1 MSTTKSNVQ
10 INPDLSA
17 ACARNEK
24 MNYAYAWHSPDYDI
38 ATANGLTSAP
48 ASPVAD
54 DSAVTRGIIYIN
66 PEGERKELSPDD
78 IIELWPPTVMGAIER
93 DRLAYERRIKYLR
106 RRLQALPAFIRY
118 RFSRQLEELTDQDP
132 SRAVKW
138 LFGTFE
144 RHILRRIEAVNAQ
157 YLPQDSTPAIL
168 LPLRE
173 DFHLLPWANKKRL
186 KRLAYKLANLMKSE
200 FMREFDFRYEKTAD
214 VEFSTIY
221 AYGAIASKAT
231 SLNIAIPGWKQYCDE
246 VLTAE
251 DALRVIARLQ
261 KEKWWLVKLRKIH
274 DCWREHLMI
283 ATSYVSKVASPYC
296 SEPCLREWVAQKKA
310 NFEYLQAM
318 ELEDQDTGE
327 RTSLLDKVMGSVSNP
342 KIARHELMVR
352 MRGFEDMAN
361 EMGLVG
367 MFYTLTAPS
376 RYHATHVH
384 SGKRNDKYCNASP
397 RKTQKYL
404 CNVWSRVRA
413 KWGREGIRT
422 FGFRVAEPHHD
433 GTPHWHLLLFLRPEE
448 VELATKIFHEYA
460 LQVDGSEPGAAQ
472 YRFTAKPIDEEFG
485 SATGYIAKYIS
496 KNIDGYGMDGEFDHE
511 SGRPVKEMAK
521 RVRAWAS
528 RWSIRQFQ
536 QIGGAPVS
544 TWRELRRLGSR
555 ELVLHPELEAAR
567 AAADAPDWPG
577 YINAQ
582 GGPFVTRD
590 CLRVRLNYEYT
601 ENGNDYGDTVAKI
614 TGVYCPFTISESVI
628 YTRTNDYK
636 IVPKHKPSQVENL
649 TLEGRDA
656 APWSSVNNCT
666 GRSDW
671 NEKPQ
676 SETAV
681 LANKTSPDDSS
692 MTELP
697 LNIEDLR
704 RYSRQQRLEITSRL
718 RKSARENSDQAF
730 TRTARGLRSSIDDE
744 TALAWGP
751 KVTAAKD
758 MNLTQE
764 EAEQRW
770 REQLRIEALRRADS
784 YAAAASE
791 FKKKNSEAA
800 LLQQNGTAATGQGR
814 NSPQQGISGI
824 SQEVPDH
831 AIAELNRRN
840 IILSDGEVRLL
851 VGGCIL
857 SRGEMEFAIRE
868 GELIVERRLFK
879 HANHAPVSLI
889 KQSEL
894 LDRCQR
900 AIRKKL

>member
-1 MSTTKSNVQ
+1 MTVLAWSWSAPRQ
-10 INPDLSA
+10 AINPNDS
-17 ACARNEK
+17 EESSIE
-24 MNYAYAWHSPDYDI
+24 Y
-38 ATANGLTSAP
+38 LTP
-48 ASPVAD
+48 K
-54 DSAVTRGIIYIN
+54 
-66 PEGERKELSPDD
+66 GERKALAYSDLVDVVYRVPLRPRDGE
-78 IIELWPPTVMGAIER
+78 ARRAFER
-93 DRLAYERRIKYLR
+93 ARLARHLR
-106 RRLQALPAFIRY
+106 RRVQALPAFIRK
-118 RFSRQLEELTDQDP
+118 RFSTHLETLERRDP
-132 SRAVKW
+132 KEAVRW
-138 LFGTFE
+138 LFNTFE
-144 RHILRRIEAVNAQ
+144 RHVLRRVDAVNAQ
-157 YLPQDSTPAIL
+157 YLPQSNLPAIL
-168 LPLRE
+168 FPLRD
-173 DFHLLPWANKKRL
+173 DFHLLPWADKKRL
-186 KRLAYKLANLMKSE
+186 KRLAYRLANLMKSE

-221 AYGAIASKAT
+221 AYGAIASKAI

-261 KEKWWLVKLRKIH
+261 KEKWWLGKLRKIH
-274 DCWREHLMI
+274 DRWREHLMI

-448 VELATKIFHEYA
+448 VELVTEIFHEYA

-511 SGRPVKEMAK
+511 SGKPVKEMAK

-567 AAADAPDWPG
+567 AAADASDWSG
-577 YINAQ
+577 YVNAQ

-614 TGVYCPFTISESVI
+614 SGVYCPFTISESVI

-636 IVPKHKPSQVENL
+636 IVPKRKPSLVENL

-666 GRSDW
+666 GRAEPD
-671 NEKPQ
+671 ETPP

-681 LANKTSPDDSS
+681 PADKTAPDNSPV
-692 MTELP
+692 TELP

-718 RKSARENSDQAF
+718 RKSARESSEQAF
-730 TRTARGLRSSIDDE
+730 MRTARGLRTSIDDE

-758 MNLTQE
+758 MSLTQE

-770 REQLRIEALRRADS
+770 REQLRIEAERRADS

-791 FKKKNSEAA
+791 FQKKKSEAA
-800 LLQQNGTAATGQGR
+800 LLQQKGTAANGQGR
-814 NSPQQGISGI
+814 NSLLQGNSVI
-824 SQEVPDH
+824 SQEVLDY

-840 IILSDGEVRLL
+840 IVLSDGEVRLL

-879 HANHAPVSLI
+879 HGNHAPASLT

-894 LDRCQR
+894 LDRSQR

>member
-1 MSTTKSNVQ
+1 
-10 INPDLSA
+10 
-17 ACARNEK
+17 
-24 MNYAYAWHSPDYDI
+24 
-38 ATANGLTSAP
+38 
-48 ASPVAD
+48 
-54 DSAVTRGIIYIN
+54 
-66 PEGERKELSPDD
+66 
-78 IIELWPPTVMGAIER
+78 
-93 DRLAYERRIKYLR
+93 
-106 RRLQALPAFIRY
+106 
-118 RFSRQLEELTDQDP
+118 
-132 SRAVKW
+132 
-138 LFGTFE
+138 
-144 RHILRRIEAVNAQ
+144 
-157 YLPQDSTPAIL
+157 
-168 LPLRE
+168 
-173 DFHLLPWANKKRL
+173 
-186 KRLAYKLANLMKSE
+186 MKSE

-221 AYGAIASKAT
+221 AYGAIASKAS

-246 VLTAE
+246 ALTAE

-261 KEKWWLVKLRKIH
+261 TEKWWLGKLRKIH
-274 DCWREHLMI
+274 DRWREHLLI

-296 SEPCLREWVAQKKA
+296 SEPCLREWIAQKKA

-448 VELATKIFHEYA
+448 VELATDIFHEYA

-511 SGRPVKEMAK
+511 SGKPVKEMAK

-577 YINAQ
+577 YVNAQ

-614 TGVYCPFTISESVI
+614 SGVYCPFTVSESVI

-636 IVPKHKPSQVENL
+636 IVPKHKPSSVENL

-656 APWSSVNNCT
+656 APWSTVNNCT
-666 GRSDW
+666 QNISIAEKTLEGMTSITKDIRRLSDFYI
-671 NEKPQ
+671 NNGK
-676 SETAV
+676 
-681 LANKTSPDDSS
+681 
-692 MTELP
+692 
-697 LNIEDLR
+697 
-704 RYSRQQRLEITSRL
+704 
-718 RKSARENSDQAF
+718 
-730 TRTARGLRSSIDDE
+730 
-744 TALAWGP
+744 
-751 KVTAAKD
+751 
-758 MNLTQE
+758 NLF
-764 EAEQRW
+764 
-770 REQLRIEALRRADS
+770 IGK
-784 YAAAASE
+784 Y
-791 FKKKNSEAA
+791 
-800 LLQQNGTAATGQGR
+800 R
-814 NSPQQGISGI
+814 NSQ
-824 SQEVPDH
+824 
-831 AIAELNRRN
+831 
-840 IILSDGEVRLL
+840 
-851 VGGCIL
+851 
-857 SRGEMEFAIRE
+857 
-868 GELIVERRLFK
+868 
-879 HANHAPVSLI
+879 
-889 KQSEL
+889 
-894 LDRCQR
+894 
-900 AIRKKL
+900 

>member
-1 MSTTKSNVQ
+1 
-10 INPDLSA
+10 
-17 ACARNEK
+17 
-24 MNYAYAWHSPDYDI
+24 
-38 ATANGLTSAP
+38 
-48 ASPVAD
+48 
-54 DSAVTRGIIYIN
+54 
-66 PEGERKELSPDD
+66 
-78 IIELWPPTVMGAIER
+78 
-93 DRLAYERRIKYLR
+93 
-106 RRLQALPAFIRY
+106 
-118 RFSRQLEELTDQDP
+118 
-132 SRAVKW
+132 
-138 LFGTFE
+138 
-144 RHILRRIEAVNAQ
+144 
-157 YLPQDSTPAIL
+157 
-168 LPLRE
+168 
-173 DFHLLPWANKKRL
+173 
-186 KRLAYKLANLMKSE
+186 
-200 FMREFDFRYEKTAD
+200 
-214 VEFSTIY
+214 
-221 AYGAIASKAT
+221 
-231 SLNIAIPGWKQYCDE
+231 
-246 VLTAE
+246 
-251 DALRVIARLQ
+251 
-261 KEKWWLVKLRKIH
+261 
-274 DCWREHLMI
+274 
-283 ATSYVSKVASPYC
+283 
-296 SEPCLREWVAQKKA
+296 
-310 NFEYLQAM
+310 
-318 ELEDQDTGE
+318 
-327 RTSLLDKVMGSVSNP
+327 
-342 KIARHELMVR
+342 MVR

-384 SGKRNDKYCNASP
+384 SGKRNDRYCNASP

-448 VELATKIFHEYA
+448 VELATEIFHEYA
-460 LQVDGSEPGAAQ
+460 LQMDGSEPGAAQ

-511 SGRPVKEMAK
+511 SGKPVKEMAK

-577 YINAQ
+577 YVNAQ

-614 TGVYCPFTISESVI
+614 SGVYCPFTISESVI

-636 IVPKHKPSQVENL
+636 IVPKRKPSSVESL

-666 GRSDW
+666 GRADSD
-671 NEKPQ
+671 EKPP

-681 LANKTSPDDSS
+681 SVDKTAPDDSS
-692 MTELP
+692 VTELP
-697 LNIEDLR
+697 LNIDALR
-704 RYSRQQRLEITSRL
+704 RYSRQQRQEITSRL
-718 RKSARENSDQAF
+718 RKSPRESSDQAF
-730 TRTARGLRSSIDDE
+730 MRTARGLRTSINDE

-751 KVTAAKD
+751 KVTAAKN
-758 MNLTQE
+758 MSLTPE

-770 REQLRIEALRRADS
+770 REQLRVEAERRADS
-784 YAAAASE
+784 YAAVASE
-791 FKKKNSEAA
+791 FQKKKSESA
-800 LLQQNGTAATGQGR
+800 LFQQNGTAANGQGR

-824 SQEVPDH
+824 SQELPDH
-831 AIAELNRRN
+831 AIVELNRRN
-840 IILSDGEVRLL
+840 IVISDREVKLL

-879 HANHAPVSLI
+879 HANNARASLTR
-889 KQSEL
+889 QSEL

>member
-1 MSTTKSNVQ
+1 MSDSTALAWSWNAERQAV
-10 INPDLSA
+10 NPNDA
-17 ACARNEK
+17 EDPVIE
-24 MNYAYAWHSPDYDI
+24 Y
-38 ATANGLTSAP
+38 LTP
-48 ASPVAD
+48 K
-54 DSAVTRGIIYIN
+54 
-66 PEGERKELSPDD
+66 GERK
-78 IIELWPPTVMGAIER
+78 A
-93 DRLAYERRIKYLR
+93 LAYSDLVDVVYRAPMRPREGEARKSFDRARQARYLR
-106 RRLQALPAFIRY
+106 RRVQALPAFIRK
-118 RFSRQLEELTDQDP
+118 RFSLRLESLERQDP
-132 SRAVKW
+132 KQAVRW
-138 LFGTFE
+138 LFSTFE
-144 RHILRRIEAVNAQ
+144 RHVLRRVDAVNAQ
-157 YLPQDSTPAIL
+157 YLPQSNLPAIL
-168 LPLRE
+168 FPLRD
-173 DFHLLPWANKKRL
+173 DFHLLPWADKKRL

-200 FMREFDFRYEKTAD
+200 FMREFDFQHEKTSD

-231 SLNIAIPGWKQYCDE
+231 ALNIAIPGWGKYCDE
-246 VLTAE
+246 TLSAD
-251 DALRVIARLQ
+251 DALRFFARLQ
-261 KEKWWLVKLRKIH
+261 KDKWWLGKLRKIH
-274 DCWREHLMI
+274 DRWREHLMI
-283 ATSYVSKVASPYC
+283 ATTYVSKVSSPYC
-296 SEPCLREWVAQKKA
+296 SEPCLREWTAQKKA

-327 RTSLLDKVMGSVSNP
+327 RSSLLDKVMGSVSNP

-361 EMGLVG
+361 EMGLAGV
-367 MFYTLTAPS
+367 FYTLTAPS

-413 KWGREGIRT
+413 KWRRKGIRT

-448 VELATKIFHEYA
+448 VELATDIFHEYA
-460 LQVDGSEPGAAQ
+460 LQEDGSEPGAAE

-511 SGRPVKEMAK
+511 SGKPVKEMAM

-544 TWRELRRLGSR
+544 TWRELRRLGCR

-577 YINAQ
+577 YVNAQ

-636 IVPKHKPSQVENL
+636 IVPKRKPSPVENL

-656 APWSSVNNCT
+656 APRSSVNNCT
-666 GRSDW
+666 GRSASD
-671 NEKPQ
+671 EKPP

-681 LANKTSPDDSS
+681 PADKTAPDNSS
-692 MTELP
+692 VTELP

-704 RYSRQQRLEITSRL
+704 RYSRQQRQEITSRL
-718 RKSARENSDQAF
+718 RKSARESSDQAF
-730 TRTARGLRSSIDDE
+730 TRTARGLRTSIADE
-744 TALAWGP
+744 SALTWGP

-758 MNLTQE
+758 MSLTPE
-764 EAEQRW
+764 EADQRW
-770 REQLRIEALRRADS
+770 REQLRIEAERRANN
-784 YAAAASE
+784 YAAAAAE
-791 FKKKNSEAA
+791 YQKKKAEAA
-800 LLQQNGTAATGQGR
+800 LRQAQQKEATQKHGSSEEMIASIGAQLRDCRIFVSDEVVRSIADGARVRHGSRMLAAENGRLREVKVWHAGEKDKPTSEYMAVRDLVTRLKKAA
-814 NSPQQGISGI
+814 
-824 SQEVPDH
+824 
-831 AIAELNRRN
+831 
-840 IILSDGEVRLL
+840 
-851 VGGCIL
+851 
-857 SRGEMEFAIRE
+857 
-868 GELIVERRLFK
+868 K
-879 HANHAPVSLI
+879 
-889 KQSEL
+889 
-894 LDRCQR
+894 
-900 AIRKKL
+900 RKNKR

>member
-1 MSTTKSNVQ
+1 
-10 INPDLSA
+10 
-17 ACARNEK
+17 
-24 MNYAYAWHSPDYDI
+24 
-38 ATANGLTSAP
+38 
-48 ASPVAD
+48 
-54 DSAVTRGIIYIN
+54 
-66 PEGERKELSPDD
+66 
-78 IIELWPPTVMGAIER
+78 
-93 DRLAYERRIKYLR
+93 
-106 RRLQALPAFIRY
+106 
-118 RFSRQLEELTDQDP
+118 
-132 SRAVKW
+132 
-138 LFGTFE
+138 
-144 RHILRRIEAVNAQ
+144 
-157 YLPQDSTPAIL
+157 
-168 LPLRE
+168 
-173 DFHLLPWANKKRL
+173 
-186 KRLAYKLANLMKSE
+186 MKSE

-221 AYGAIASKAT
+221 AYGAIASKAS

-246 VLTAE
+246 ALTAE

-261 KEKWWLVKLRKIH
+261 TEKWWLGKLRKIH
-274 DCWREHLMI
+274 DRWREHLLI

-296 SEPCLREWVAQKKA
+296 SEPCLREWIAQKKA

-448 VELATKIFHEYA
+448 VELATEIFHEYA

-511 SGRPVKEMAK
+511 SGKPVKEMAK

-577 YINAQ
+577 YVNAQ

-590 CLRVRLNYEYT
+590 CLLVRLNYEYT

-614 TGVYCPFTISESVI
+614 SGVYCPFTVSESVI

-636 IVPKHKPSQVENL
+636 IVPKHKPSSVENL

-666 GRSDW
+666 G
-671 NEKPQ
+671 N
-676 SETAV
+676 TG
-681 LANKTSPDDSS
+681 ANKKTAAERTDV
-692 MTELP
+692 P
-697 LNIEDLR
+697 LNIENLR
-704 RYSRQQRLEITSRL
+704 RYSRQQRQEITCRL
-718 RKSARENSDQAF
+718 RNTLRESSDQAF
-730 TRTARGLRSSIDDE
+730 AHTARSLRRTINDE
-744 TALAWGP
+744 SAQLWGP
-751 KVTAAKD
+751 KIAAAKHI
-758 MNLTQE
+758 NLTKYE
-764 EAEQRW
+764 SELRW
-770 REQLRIEALRRADS
+770 REQLRIEAEKRAES
-784 YAAAASE
+784 YIAASAE
-791 FKKKNSEAA
+791 YKKKKGEAV
-800 LLQQNGTAATGQGR
+800 LILKNNGTAFHQVQKSAQSEIR
-814 NSPQQGISGI
+814 ISEQKVHDNINS
-824 SQEVPDH
+824 
-831 AIAELNRRN
+831 ELN
-840 IILSDGEVRLL
+840 
-851 VGGCIL
+851 
-857 SRGEMEFAIRE
+857 
-868 GELIVERRLFK
+868 
-879 HANHAPVSLI
+879 
-889 KQSEL
+889 
-894 LDRCQR
+894 
-900 AIRKKL
+900 

>member
-1 MSTTKSNVQ
+1 MTEIAYSWNAERQ
-10 INPDLSA
+10 AINPNDA
-17 ACARNEK
+17 EDPVIE
-24 MNYAYAWHSPDYDI
+24 Y
-38 ATANGLTSAP
+38 LTP
-48 ASPVAD
+48 K
-54 DSAVTRGIIYIN
+54 
-66 PEGERKELSPDD
+66 GERK
-78 IIELWPPTVMGAIER
+78 A
-93 DRLAYERRIKYLR
+93 LAYSDLVDVVYRAPMRPREGEARKSFDRARQARYLR
-106 RRLQALPAFIRY
+106 RRVQALPAFIRK
-118 RFSRQLEELTDQDP
+118 RFSLRLESLERQDP
-132 SRAVKW
+132 KQAVRW
-138 LFGTFE
+138 LFSTFE
-144 RHILRRIEAVNAQ
+144 RHVLRRVDAVNAQ
-157 YLPQDSTPAIL
+157 YLPQSNLPAIL
-168 LPLRE
+168 FPLRD
-173 DFHLLPWANKKRL
+173 DFHLLPWADKKRL

-200 FMREFDFRYEKTAD
+200 FMREFDFQHEKTSD

-231 SLNIAIPGWKQYCDE
+231 ALNIAIPGWGKYCDE
-246 VLTAE
+246 TLSAD
-251 DALRVIARLQ
+251 DALRFFARLQ
-261 KEKWWLVKLRKIH
+261 KDKWWLGKLRKIH
-274 DCWREHLMI
+274 DRWREHLMI
-283 ATSYVSKVASPYC
+283 ATTYVSKVSSPYC
-296 SEPCLREWVAQKKA
+296 SEPCLREWTAQKKA

-327 RTSLLDKVMGSVSNP
+327 RSSLLDKVMGSVSNP

-361 EMGLVG
+361 EMGLAG

-413 KWGREGIRT
+413 KWRRKGIRT

-448 VELATKIFHEYA
+448 VELATDIFHEYA
-460 LQVDGSEPGAAQ
+460 LQEDGSEPGAAE

-511 SGRPVKEMAK
+511 SGKPVKEMAM

-577 YINAQ
+577 YVNAQ

-628 YTRTNDYK
+628 YTRTSDYK
-636 IVPKHKPSQVENL
+636 IVPKRKPSPVENL

-656 APWSSVNNCT
+656 APRSSVNNCT
-666 GRSDW
+666 GRPESD
-671 NEKPQ
+671 EKPP

-681 LANKTSPDDSS
+681 PADKTTPDNSS
-692 MTELP
+692 VTELP

-704 RYSRQQRLEITSRL
+704 RYSRQQRQEITSRL
-718 RKSARENSDQAF
+718 RKSARESLDHAF
-730 TRTARGLRSSIDDE
+730 TRTARGLRTSIDDE
-744 TALAWGP
+744 TALTWGP

-758 MNLTQE
+758 ISLTPE
-764 EAEQRW
+764 EADQRW
-770 REQLRIEALRRADS
+770 REQLRIEAERRANN
-784 YAAAASE
+784 YAAAAAE
-791 FKKKNSEAA
+791 YQKKKAEAA
-800 LLQQNGTAATGQGR
+800 LRQAQQKEAMQKHGTSEEMIASIGAQLRDCRIFVSDEVVRSIADGARVRHGGGMLAAENGRLRDVKVWHAGEKDKPTSEYMAVRDLVTRWKKAA
-814 NSPQQGISGI
+814 
-824 SQEVPDH
+824 
-831 AIAELNRRN
+831 
-840 IILSDGEVRLL
+840 
-851 VGGCIL
+851 
-857 SRGEMEFAIRE
+857 
-868 GELIVERRLFK
+868 K
-879 HANHAPVSLI
+879 
-889 KQSEL
+889 
-894 LDRCQR
+894 
-900 AIRKKL
+900 RKNKR

>member
-1 MSTTKSNVQ
+1 MPDSTVLAWSWNAPRRA
-10 INPDLSA
+10 INPSDA
-17 ACARNEK
+17 EEPAIE
-24 MNYAYAWHSPDYDI
+24 Y
-38 ATANGLTSAP
+38 LTP
-48 ASPVAD
+48 K
-54 DSAVTRGIIYIN
+54 
-66 PEGERKELSPDD
+66 GERKALAYSDLVDVVYRVP
-78 IIELWPPTVMGAIER
+78 LRPR
-93 DRLAYERRIKYLR
+93 DGEARRAFDRARLARHLR
-106 RRLQALPAFIRY
+106 RRVQALPAFIRK
-118 RFSRQLEELTDQDP
+118 RFSMHLETLDRRDRKE
-132 SRAVKW
+132 AVRW
-138 LFGTFE
+138 LFNTFE
-144 RHILRRIEAVNAQ
+144 RHVLRRVDAVNAQ
-157 YLPQDSTPAIL
+157 YLPQSNLPAIL
-168 LPLRE
+168 FPLRD
-173 DFHLLPWANKKRL
+173 DFHLLPWADKKRL
-186 KRLAYKLANLMKSE
+186 KRLAYRLANLMKSE

-221 AYGAIASKAT
+221 AYGAIASKAS

-246 VLTAE
+246 ALTAE

-261 KEKWWLVKLRKIH
+261 TEKWWLGKLRKIH
-274 DCWREHLMI
+274 DRWREHLLI

-296 SEPCLREWVAQKKA
+296 SEPCLREWIAQKKA

-433 GTPHWHLLLFLRPEE
+433 GTPHWHLLLFLRPED

-511 SGRPVKEMAK
+511 SGKPVKEMAK

-577 YINAQ
+577 YVNAQ

-614 TGVYCPFTISESVI
+614 SGVYCPFTVSESVI

-636 IVPKHKPSQVENL
+636 IVPKHKPSSVENL

-666 GRSDW
+666 GRSASD
-671 NEKPQ
+671 EKPP
-676 SETAV
+676 SEMAVSADKTA
-681 LANKTSPDDSS
+681 PDDSS
-692 MTELP
+692 VTELP
-697 LNIEDLR
+697 MNIEDLR
-704 RYSRQQRLEITSRL
+704 RYSRQQRQEITSRL
-718 RKSARENSDQAF
+718 RKSARESSDQAF
-730 TRTARGLRSSIDDE
+730 TRTASGLRTSIDDK
-744 TALAWGP
+744 TALTWGP
-751 KVTAAKD
+751 KVTTAKG
-758 MNLTQE
+758 MSLTPE

-770 REQLRIEALRRADS
+770 REQLRIEAERRADN
-784 YAAAASE
+784 YAAAVAE
-791 FKKKNSEAA
+791 YQKKKAEAA
-800 LLQQNGTAATGQGR
+800 LLRQNGAASINQ
-814 NSPQQGISGI
+814 NQNLPQPEIRAGAQ
-824 SQEVPDH
+824 VMPDKV
-831 AIAELNRRN
+831 IAGLDRRN
-840 IILSDGEVRLL
+840 IILTNGEVRALL
-851 VGGCIL
+851 SGCIL
-857 SRGEMEFAIRE
+857 AYGEMEFAIRE
-868 GELIVERRLFK
+868 GGLVVEHRLYK
-879 HANHAPVSLI
+879 HANHAPVSAT

-894 LDRCQR
+894 LNRWQK
-900 AIRKKL
+900 AIRKKS

>member
-1 MSTTKSNVQ
+1 
-10 INPDLSA
+10 
-17 ACARNEK
+17 
-24 MNYAYAWHSPDYDI
+24 
-38 ATANGLTSAP
+38 
-48 ASPVAD
+48 
-54 DSAVTRGIIYIN
+54 
-66 PEGERKELSPDD
+66 
-78 IIELWPPTVMGAIER
+78 
-93 DRLAYERRIKYLR
+93 
-106 RRLQALPAFIRY
+106 
-118 RFSRQLEELTDQDP
+118 
-132 SRAVKW
+132 
-138 LFGTFE
+138 
-144 RHILRRIEAVNAQ
+144 
-157 YLPQDSTPAIL
+157 
-168 LPLRE
+168 
-173 DFHLLPWANKKRL
+173 
-186 KRLAYKLANLMKSE
+186 
-200 FMREFDFRYEKTAD
+200 
-214 VEFSTIY
+214 
-221 AYGAIASKAT
+221 
-231 SLNIAIPGWKQYCDE
+231 
-246 VLTAE
+246 
-251 DALRVIARLQ
+251 
-261 KEKWWLVKLRKIH
+261 
-274 DCWREHLMI
+274 
-283 ATSYVSKVASPYC
+283 
-296 SEPCLREWVAQKKA
+296 
-310 NFEYLQAM
+310 M

-433 GTPHWHLLLFLRPEE
+433 GTPHWHLLLFLRPED

-511 SGRPVKEMAK
+511 SGKPVKEMAK

-577 YINAQ
+577 YVNAQ

-614 TGVYCPFTISESVI
+614 SGVYCPFTVSESVI

-636 IVPKHKPSQVENL
+636 IVPKHKPSSVENL

-666 GRSDW
+666 GRFEFD
-671 NEKPQ
+671 ERPP
-676 SETAV
+676 SER
-681 LANKTSPDDSS
+681 S
-692 MTELP
+692 ELP
-697 LNIEDLR
+697 QNIEELR
-704 RYSRQQRLEITSRL
+704 RYSRQQRQEITDRL
-718 RKSARENSDQAF
+718 RKELRERSDQAF
-730 TRTARGLRSSIDDE
+730 VHAADMQPPKLSEEELKDKIAEEAFASIGDQMRTCRIFVSDKVVRSIARGARICH
-744 TALAWGP
+744 GG
-751 KVTAAKD
+751 KV
-758 MNLTQE
+758 
-764 EAEQRW
+764 
-770 REQLRIEALRRADS
+770 
-784 YAAAASE
+784 YA
-791 FKKKNSEAA
+791 
-800 LLQQNGTAATGQGR
+800 
-814 NSPQQGISGI
+814 I
-824 SQEVPDH
+824 
-831 AIAELNRRN
+831 
-840 IILSDGEVRLL
+840 SDGILRQTTVDEAGNKDRPTTEYMAAHDL
-851 VGGCIL
+851 VT
-857 SRGEMEFAIRE
+857 RWKKAIRQK
-868 GELIVERRLFK
+868 VK
-879 HANHAPVSLI
+879 T
-889 KQSEL
+889 
-894 LDRCQR
+894 
-900 AIRKKL
+900 

>member
-1 MSTTKSNVQ
+1 MTVLAWSWSAPRQ
-10 INPDLSA
+10 AINPNDS
-17 ACARNEK
+17 EESSIE
-24 MNYAYAWHSPDYDI
+24 Y
-38 ATANGLTSAP
+38 LTP
-48 ASPVAD
+48 K
-54 DSAVTRGIIYIN
+54 
-66 PEGERKELSPDD
+66 GERKALAYSDLVDVVYRVPLRPRDGE
-78 IIELWPPTVMGAIER
+78 ARRAFER
-93 DRLAYERRIKYLR
+93 ARLARHLR
-106 RRLQALPAFIRY
+106 RRVQALPAFIRK
-118 RFSRQLEELTDQDP
+118 RFSTHLETLERRDP
-132 SRAVKW
+132 KEAVRW
-138 LFGTFE
+138 LFNTFE
-144 RHILRRIEAVNAQ
+144 RHVLRRVDAVNAQ
-157 YLPQDSTPAIL
+157 YLPQSNLPAIL
-168 LPLRE
+168 FPLRD
-173 DFHLLPWANKKRL
+173 DFHLLPWADKKRL
-186 KRLAYKLANLMKSE
+186 KRLAYRLANLMKSE

-221 AYGAIASKAT
+221 AYGAIASKAI
-231 SLNIAIPGWKQYCDE
+231 SLNIAISGWKQYCDE
-246 VLTAE
+246 ILTAE

-261 KEKWWLVKLRKIH
+261 KEKWWLSKLRKIH
-274 DCWREHLMI
+274 DRWREHLMI

-361 EMGLVG
+361 ELGLVG

-448 VELATKIFHEYA
+448 VELATEIFHEYA

-511 SGRPVKEMAK
+511 SGKPVKEMAK

-567 AAADAPDWPG
+567 AAADAPDWSG
-577 YINAQ
+577 YVNAQ

-614 TGVYCPFTISESVI
+614 SGVYCPFTISESVI

-636 IVPKHKPSQVENL
+636 IVPKRKPSPVENL

-730 TRTARGLRSSIDDE
+730 TRTALGLRSSIDDE

-784 YAAAASE
+784 YAAVASE

>member
-1 MSTTKSNVQ
+1 
-10 INPDLSA
+10 
-17 ACARNEK
+17 
-24 MNYAYAWHSPDYDI
+24 
-38 ATANGLTSAP
+38 
-48 ASPVAD
+48 
-54 DSAVTRGIIYIN
+54 
-66 PEGERKELSPDD
+66 
-78 IIELWPPTVMGAIER
+78 
-93 DRLAYERRIKYLR
+93 
-106 RRLQALPAFIRY
+106 
-118 RFSRQLEELTDQDP
+118 
-132 SRAVKW
+132 
-138 LFGTFE
+138 
-144 RHILRRIEAVNAQ
+144 
-157 YLPQDSTPAIL
+157 
-168 LPLRE
+168 
-173 DFHLLPWANKKRL
+173 
-186 KRLAYKLANLMKSE
+186 
-200 FMREFDFRYEKTAD
+200 
-214 VEFSTIY
+214 
-221 AYGAIASKAT
+221 
-231 SLNIAIPGWKQYCDE
+231 
-246 VLTAE
+246 
-251 DALRVIARLQ
+251 
-261 KEKWWLVKLRKIH
+261 
-274 DCWREHLMI
+274 MI

-384 SGKRNDKYCNASP
+384 SGKRNDKYWNASP

-448 VELATKIFHEYA
+448 VEFATDIFHEYA
-460 LQVDGSEPGAAQ
+460 LQEDGNERGAAE
-472 YRFTAKPIDEEFG
+472 YRFTAKLIDEEFG

-511 SGRPVKEMAK
+511 SGKPVKEMAK

-590 CLRVRLNYEYT
+590 CLRVRLHYEYT

-614 TGVYCPFTISESVI
+614 TGVYCPFTISEAVI

-636 IVPKHKPSQVENL
+636 IVPKRKPSPVENL

-666 GRSDW
+666 VSAGTD
-671 NEKPQ
+671 K
-676 SETAV
+676 
-681 LANKTSPDDSS
+681 KTPPE

-697 LNIEDLR
+697 RNIG
-704 RYSRQQRLEITSRL
+704 RYSRQERQAITDRL
-718 RKSARENSDQAF
+718 RKAPFESSDQAF
-730 TRTARGLRSSIDDE
+730 ARNARMLRTLIDDE

-758 MNLTQE
+758 MSLTPE
-764 EAEQRW
+764 DAEKRW
-770 REQLRIEALRRADS
+770 REQLQREAKRRAEN
-784 YAAAASE
+784 YAAAVAVYT
-791 FKKKNSEAA
+791 KKKADAYLQPLKQRDTELEDIITSEAIVNIGDQLRTCRIFVSDKMMRSIA
-800 LLQQNGTAATGQGR
+800 GGARIRNGGKVYYISHGILRQTTVDDAGNKDRPTTEFMAA
-814 NSPQQGISGI
+814 
-824 SQEVPDH
+824 H
-831 AIAELNRRN
+831 ELVMRWKKVARQK
-840 IILSDGEVRLL
+840 SKTEA
-851 VGGCIL
+851 
-857 SRGEMEFAIRE
+857 RGSVNLKGTTHQDI
-868 GELIVERRLFK
+868 
-879 HANHAPVSLI
+879 
-889 KQSEL
+889 
-894 LDRCQR
+894 
-900 AIRKKL
+900 

>member
-24 MNYAYAWHSPDYDI
+24 MNYAYVWHSPDYDI

-54 DSAVTRGIIYIN
+54 DSAVTGGIIYLN
-66 PEGERKELSPDD
+66 PEGERKKLSPDD

-93 DRLAYERRIKYLR
+93 DRLAHERRIKYLR

-144 RHILRRIEAVNAQ
+144 RHILRRIEEVNAQ
-157 YLPQDSTPAIL
+157 YLPQDSIPAIL

-221 AYGAIASKAT
+221 AYGAIASKAS

-261 KEKWWLVKLRKIH
+261 KEKWWLGKLRKIH
-274 DCWREHLMI
+274 DRWREHLLI

-361 EMGLVG
+361 ETGLVG

-448 VELATKIFHEYA
+448 VELATEIFHEYA
-460 LQVDGSEPGAAQ
+460 LQVDGCEPGAAQ

-511 SGRPVKEMAK
+511 SGKPVKEMAK

-567 AAADAPDWPG
+567 AAADAPDWSG
-577 YINAQ
+577 YVNAQ

-614 TGVYCPFTISESVI
+614 SGVYCPFTISESVI

-636 IVPKHKPSQVENL
+636 IVPKRKPSLVENL

-666 GRSDW
+666 GRAESD
-671 NEKPQ
+671 EKPPR
-676 SETAV
+676 ETAMSTF
-681 LANKTSPDDSS
+681 KCSPHDSS
-692 MTELP
+692 VTELP
-697 LNIEDLR
+697 LNIEDLK
-704 RYSRQQRLEITSRL
+704 RYSRQQRQEIIGRL
-718 RKSARENSDQAF
+718 RKSARENSDQIF
-730 TRTARGLRSSIDDE
+730 MRTARGMRTSIDDE

-758 MNLTQE
+758 LSLTPE

-770 REQLRIEALRRADS
+770 REQLQLEAKRRADN

-791 FKKKNSEAA
+791 YQKKKSEVE
-800 LLQQNGTAATGQGR
+800 LLQQNGTASNGEGR
-814 NSPQQGISGI
+814 NSLQQGISGI
-824 SQEVPDH
+824 WQTLPDH
-831 AIAELNRRN
+831 VNYELHRRN
-840 IILSDGEVRLL
+840 IALCDGEVKLL
-851 VGGCIL
+851 VSGCIL
-857 SRGEMEFAIRE
+857 ARGEMEFAIRE

-879 HANHAPVSLI
+879 HANHAPASLT

-894 LDRCQR
+894 LNRCQKASR
-900 AIRKKL
+900 EKL

>member
-1 MSTTKSNVQ
+1 MSDSTALEWNWNAERQ
-10 INPDLSA
+10 AINPNDV
-17 ACARNEK
+17 EDPVIE
-24 MNYAYAWHSPDYDI
+24 Y
-38 ATANGLTSAP
+38 LTP
-48 ASPVAD
+48 K
-54 DSAVTRGIIYIN
+54 
-66 PEGERKELSPDD
+66 GERK
-78 IIELWPPTVMGAIER
+78 A
-93 DRLAYERRIKYLR
+93 LAYSDLVDVVYRTPMRPREGEARKSFDRAKHARYLR
-106 RRLQALPAFIRY
+106 RRVQALPAFIRK
-118 RFSRQLEELTDQDP
+118 RFSQRLESLERQDP
-132 SRAVKW
+132 KQAVRW
-138 LFGTFE
+138 LFSTFE
-144 RHILRRIEAVNAQ
+144 RHVLRRVDAVNAQ
-157 YLPQDSTPAIL
+157 YLPQSNLPAIL
-168 LPLRE
+168 FPLRD
-173 DFHLLPWANKKRL
+173 DFHLLPWADKKRL

-200 FMREFDFRYEKTAD
+200 FMREFDFQHDKTAD

-231 SLNIAIPGWKQYCDE
+231 ALNIAIPGWGQYCDE
-246 VLTAE
+246 TLSAD
-251 DALRVIARLQ
+251 DALRFFARLQ
-261 KEKWWLVKLRKIH
+261 KEKWWLGKLRKIH
-274 DCWREHLMI
+274 DRWREHLMI
-283 ATSYVSKVASPYC
+283 ATTYVSKVSSPYC
-296 SEPCLREWVAQKKA
+296 SEPCLREWTAQKKA

-327 RTSLLDKVMGSVSNP
+327 RISLLDKVMGSVSNP

-448 VELATKIFHEYA
+448 VELATDIFHEYA
-460 LQVDGSEPGAAQ
+460 LQEDGSEPGAAE

-511 SGRPVKEMAK
+511 SGKPVKEMAM

-577 YINAQ
+577 YVNAQ

-628 YTRTNDYK
+628 YTRNNDYK
-636 IVPKHKPSQVENL
+636 IVPKRKPSPVENL

-656 APWSSVNNCT
+656 APRSSVNNCT
-666 GRSDW
+666 GRSASD
-671 NEKPQ
+671 EKPP
-676 SETAV
+676 SKTAV
-681 LANKTSPDDSS
+681 PADKTAPDNSS
-692 MTELP
+692 VTELP

-704 RYSRQQRLEITSRL
+704 RYSRQQRQEITIRL
-718 RKSARENSDQAF
+718 RKSARESSDQAF
-730 TRTARGLRSSIDDE
+730 TRTARDLRTSIDDE
-744 TALAWGP
+744 TALTWGP
-751 KVTAAKD
+751 KVTATKD
-758 MNLTQE
+758 MSLTPE
-764 EAEQRW
+764 EADQRW
-770 REQLRIEALRRADS
+770 REQLRIEAERRANNYAS
-784 YAAAASE
+784 AAAE
-791 FKKKNSEAA
+791 YQKKKAEAA
-800 LLQQNGTAATGQGR
+800 LRQAQQKEATQKHGTSEEMITSIGAQLRDCRIFVSDEVVRSITDGARVRHGGGMLAAENGR
-814 NSPQQGISGI
+814 
-824 SQEVPDH
+824 
-831 AIAELNRRN
+831 LR
-840 IILSDGEVRLL
+840 EVRVWHAGEKDKPTSEYVAVRDL
-851 VGGCIL
+851 VT
-857 SRGEMEFAIRE
+857 RW
-868 GELIVERRLFK
+868 
-879 HANHAPVSLI
+879 
-889 KQSEL
+889 
-894 LDRCQR
+894 
-900 AIRKKL
+900 RKAAKRKNKR

>member
-1 MSTTKSNVQ
+1 MPDSTVLAWSWNAPRRA
-10 INPDLSA
+10 INPSDA
-17 ACARNEK
+17 EEPAIE
-24 MNYAYAWHSPDYDI
+24 Y
-38 ATANGLTSAP
+38 LTP
-48 ASPVAD
+48 K
-54 DSAVTRGIIYIN
+54 
-66 PEGERKELSPDD
+66 GERKALAYSDLVDVVYRVP
-78 IIELWPPTVMGAIER
+78 LRPR
-93 DRLAYERRIKYLR
+93 DGEASRAFDRARLARHLR
-106 RRLQALPAFIRY
+106 RRVQALPAFIRK
-118 RFSRQLEELTDQDP
+118 RFSMHLETLDRRNPKE
-132 SRAVKW
+132 AVRW
-138 LFGTFE
+138 LFNTFE
-144 RHILRRIEAVNAQ
+144 RHVLRRVDAVNAQ
-157 YLPQDSTPAIL
+157 YLPQGNLPAIL
-168 LPLRE
+168 FPLRD
-173 DFHLLPWANKKRL
+173 DFHLLPWADKKRL

-261 KEKWWLVKLRKIH
+261 KEKWWLGKLRKIH
-274 DCWREHLMI
+274 DRWREHLMI

-448 VELATKIFHEYA
+448 VELATDIFHEYA

-496 KNIDGYGMDGEFDHE
+496 KNIDGYGMDSEFDHE
-511 SGRPVKEMAK
+511 SGKPVKEMAK

-577 YINAQ
+577 YVNAQ

-614 TGVYCPFTISESVI
+614 SGVYCPFTVSESVI
-628 YTRTNDYK
+628 YTRTNDFK
-636 IVPKHKPSQVENL
+636 IVPKHKPSSVENL

-666 GRSDW
+666 GRAESD
-671 NEKPQ
+671 EKPPR
-676 SETAV
+676 ETAMS
-681 LANKTSPDDSS
+681 ACKSSPHDSS
-692 MTELP
+692 VTELP
-697 LNIEDLR
+697 LNIEDLK
-704 RYSRQQRLEITSRL
+704 RYSRQQRQEITGRL
-718 RKSARENSDQAF
+718 RKSARENSDQTF
-730 TRTARGLRSSIDDE
+730 MRTARGMRTSIDDE

-758 MNLTQE
+758 VSLAPE

-770 REQLRIEALRRADS
+770 REQLQLEAKRRADN

-791 FKKKNSEAA
+791 YQKKKSEVE
-800 LLQQNGTAATGQGR
+800 LLQQNGTAANGEGR

-879 HANHAPVSLI
+879 HANHAPASLT

-900 AIRKKL
+900 AVRKKL

>member
-1 MSTTKSNVQ
+1 MSDSTALAWSWNAERQ
-10 INPDLSA
+10 AINPNDA
-17 ACARNEK
+17 EDPVIE
-24 MNYAYAWHSPDYDI
+24 Y
-38 ATANGLTSAP
+38 LTP
-48 ASPVAD
+48 K
-54 DSAVTRGIIYIN
+54 
-66 PEGERKELSPDD
+66 GERK
-78 IIELWPPTVMGAIER
+78 A
-93 DRLAYERRIKYLR
+93 LAYSDLVDVVYRAPMRPREGEARKSFDRAKHARYLR
-106 RRLQALPAFIRY
+106 RRVQALPAFIRK
-118 RFSRQLEELTDQDP
+118 RFSQRLESLERQDP
-132 SRAVKW
+132 KQAVRW
-138 LFGTFE
+138 LFSTFE
-144 RHILRRIEAVNAQ
+144 RHVLRRVDAVNAQ
-157 YLPQDSTPAIL
+157 YLPQSNLPAIL
-168 LPLRE
+168 FPLRD
-173 DFHLLPWANKKRL
+173 DFHLLPWADKKRL

-200 FMREFDFRYEKTAD
+200 FMREFDFQHDKTAD

-231 SLNIAIPGWKQYCDE
+231 ALNIAIPGWGQYCDE
-246 VLTAE
+246 TLSAD
-251 DALRVIARLQ
+251 DALRFFARLQ
-261 KEKWWLVKLRKIH
+261 KEKWWLGKLRKIH
-274 DCWREHLMI
+274 DRWREHLMI
-283 ATSYVSKVASPYC
+283 ATTYVSKVSSPYC
-296 SEPCLREWVAQKKA
+296 SEPCLREWTAQKKA

-327 RTSLLDKVMGSVSNP
+327 RTSLLYKVMGSVSNP

-448 VELATKIFHEYA
+448 VELATDIFHEYA
-460 LQVDGSEPGAAQ
+460 LQEDGSEPGAAE

-511 SGRPVKEMAK
+511 SGKPVKEMAM

-577 YINAQ
+577 YVNAQ

-628 YTRTNDYK
+628 YTRPNDYK
-636 IVPKHKPSQVENL
+636 IVPKRKPSPVENL

-656 APWSSVNNCT
+656 APRSSVNNCT
-666 GRSDW
+666 GRSASD
-671 NEKPQ
+671 EKPP

-681 LANKTSPDDSS
+681 PADKTAPDNSS

-704 RYSRQQRLEITSRL
+704 RYSRQQRQEITSRL
-718 RKSARENSDQAF
+718 RKSARESSDHAF
-730 TRTARGLRSSIDDE
+730 TRTARGLRTSIDDE
-744 TALAWGP
+744 TALTWGP

-758 MNLTQE
+758 MSLTPE
-764 EAEQRW
+764 EADQRW
-770 REQLRIEALRRADS
+770 REQLRIEAERRANN
-784 YAAAASE
+784 YAAAAVE
-791 FKKKNSEAA
+791 YQKKKAEAVLRQAQQKEAMQKHGTSEEMIASIGAQLRDCRIFVSDEVVRSIADGARVRHGGGMLAA
-800 LLQQNGTAATGQGR
+800 ENGRLREVNVWHAGEKDKPTSEYMAVRDLVTRLKKAA
-814 NSPQQGISGI
+814 
-824 SQEVPDH
+824 
-831 AIAELNRRN
+831 
-840 IILSDGEVRLL
+840 
-851 VGGCIL
+851 
-857 SRGEMEFAIRE
+857 
-868 GELIVERRLFK
+868 K
-879 HANHAPVSLI
+879 
-889 KQSEL
+889 
-894 LDRCQR
+894 
-900 AIRKKL
+900 RKNKR

>member
-1 MSTTKSNVQ
+1 MSDSVALAWSWNAERQAV
-10 INPDLSA
+10 NPNDV
-17 ACARNEK
+17 EDPVIE
-24 MNYAYAWHSPDYDI
+24 Y
-38 ATANGLTSAP
+38 LTP
-48 ASPVAD
+48 K
-54 DSAVTRGIIYIN
+54 
-66 PEGERKELSPDD
+66 GERK
-78 IIELWPPTVMGAIER
+78 A
-93 DRLAYERRIKYLR
+93 LAYSDLVDVVYRAPMRPREGEARKSFDRARHARYLR
-106 RRLQALPAFIRY
+106 RRVQALPAFIRK
-118 RFSRQLEELTDQDP
+118 RFSQRLESLERQDP
-132 SRAVKW
+132 KQAVRW
-138 LFGTFE
+138 LFSTFE
-144 RHILRRIEAVNAQ
+144 RHVLRRVDAVNAQ
-157 YLPQDSTPAIL
+157 YLPQSNLPAIL
-168 LPLRE
+168 FPLRD
-173 DFHLLPWANKKRL
+173 DFHLLPWADKKRL

-200 FMREFDFRYEKTAD
+200 FMREFDFQHEKTSD

-231 SLNIAIPGWKQYCDE
+231 ALNIAIPGWGQYCDE
-246 VLTAE
+246 TLSAD
-251 DALRVIARLQ
+251 DALRFFARLQ
-261 KEKWWLVKLRKIH
+261 KDKWWLGKLRKIH
-274 DCWREHLMI
+274 DRWREHLMI
-283 ATSYVSKVASPYC
+283 ATTYVSKVSSPYC
-296 SEPCLREWVAQKKA
+296 SEPCLREWTAQKKA

-342 KIARHELMVR
+342 KIARNELMVR

-413 KWGREGIRT
+413 KWRRKGVRT

-448 VELATKIFHEYA
+448 VELATDIFHEYA
-460 LQVDGSEPGAAQ
+460 LQEDGSEPGAAE

-511 SGRPVKEMAK
+511 SGKPVKEMAM

-577 YINAQ
+577 YVNAQ

-636 IVPKHKPSQVENL
+636 IVPKRKPSPVENL

-656 APWSSVNNCT
+656 APRSSVNNCT
-666 GRSDW
+666 GRAESD
-671 NEKPQ
+671 EKPPP
-676 SETAV
+676 ETAV
-681 LANKTSPDDSS
+681 SAYKSVPHDSS
-692 MTELP
+692 VTELP

-704 RYSRQQRLEITSRL
+704 RYSRQQRQELTSRL
-718 RKSARENSDQAF
+718 RKSARESSDQAF
-730 TRTARGLRSSIDDE
+730 TRTARGLRTSIDDE
-744 TALAWGP
+744 TALTWGP

-758 MNLTQE
+758 MSLTLE
-764 EAEQRW
+764 EADQRW
-770 REQLRIEALRRADS
+770 REQLRIEAERRANN
-784 YAAAASE
+784 YAAAAAE
-791 FKKKNSEAA
+791 YQKKKAEAA
-800 LLQQNGTAATGQGR
+800 LRQTQQKEAMQKHGTSEEMIASIGAQLRDCRIFVSDEVVRSVADGARVRHCGGLLAADNGR
-814 NSPQQGISGI
+814 LR
-824 SQEVPDH
+824 EVKVWR
-831 AIAELNRRN
+831 A
-840 IILSDGEVRLL
+840 GEKDKPTSEYVAVRD
-851 VGGCIL
+851 
-857 SRGEMEFAIRE
+857 
-868 GELIVERRLFK
+868 LITRW
-879 HANHAPVSLI
+879 
-889 KQSEL
+889 
-894 LDRCQR
+894 
-900 AIRKKL
+900 KKAVK

>member
-1 MSTTKSNVQ
+1 MTVLAWSWSAPRQ
-10 INPDLSA
+10 AINPNDS
-17 ACARNEK
+17 EE
-24 MNYAYAWHSPDYDI
+24 SSIDY
-38 ATANGLTSAP
+38 LTP
-48 ASPVAD
+48 K
-54 DSAVTRGIIYIN
+54 
-66 PEGERKELSPDD
+66 GERKALAYSDLVDVVYRVPLRPRDGE
-78 IIELWPPTVMGAIER
+78 ARRAFER
-93 DRLAYERRIKYLR
+93 ARLARHLR
-106 RRLQALPAFIRY
+106 RRVQALPAFIRK
-118 RFSRQLEELTDQDP
+118 RFSMHLETLERRDP
-132 SRAVKW
+132 KEAVRW
-138 LFGTFE
+138 LFNTFE
-144 RHILRRIEAVNAQ
+144 RHVLRRVDAVNAQ
-157 YLPQDSTPAIL
+157 YLPQSNLPAIL
-168 LPLRE
+168 FPLRD
-173 DFHLLPWANKKRL
+173 DFHLLPWADKKRL
-186 KRLAYKLANLMKSE
+186 KRLAYRLANLMKSE

-221 AYGAIASKAT
+221 AYGAIASKAI

-261 KEKWWLVKLRKIH
+261 KEKWWLGKLRKIH
-274 DCWREHLMI
+274 DRWREHLMI

-361 EMGLVG
+361 EIGLVG

-384 SGKRNDKYCNASP
+384 SGKRNDKYCNVSP

-448 VELATKIFHEYA
+448 VELATEIFHEYA

-511 SGRPVKEMAK
+511 SGKPVKEMTK

-567 AAADAPDWPG
+567 AAADAPDWSG
-577 YINAQ
+577 YVNAQ

-614 TGVYCPFTISESVI
+614 SGVYCPFTISESVI

-636 IVPKHKPSQVENL
+636 IVPKRKPSPVENL

-666 GRSDW
+666 VSA
-671 NEKPQ
+671 EMK
-676 SETAV
+676 E
-681 LANKTSPDDSS
+681 KTSSER
-692 MTELP
+692 TELP
-697 LNIEDLR
+697 RNIEDLR
-704 RYSRQQRLEITSRL
+704 RYSREQRQEITDRL
-718 RKSARENSDQAF
+718 RKAPRESSDQAF
-730 TRTARGLRSSIDDE
+730 ACAVRELRTSIYDSS
-744 TALAWGP
+744 ALSWGP
-751 KVTAAKD
+751 KVAACKD
-758 MNLTQE
+758 MSMTQE
-764 EAEQRW
+764 EADQRW
-770 REQLRIEALRRADS
+770 REQLQLEAKQRAEN
-784 YAAAASE
+784 YAAAVAEYQNKTAKVVLRHVQQKKATNKEGITEEGLASIGAQLCSCR
-791 FKKKNSEAA
+791 FFVSECVVRSIA
-800 LLQQNGTAATGQGR
+800 
-814 NSPQQGISGI
+814 SGARLR
-824 SQEVPDH
+824 H
-831 AIAELNRRN
+831 
-840 IILSDGEVRLL
+840 SDGMLAVENGILREVTVWRAGDKDKPTSEYVAVWGLL
-851 VGGCIL
+851 
-857 SRGEMEFAIRE
+857 S
-868 GELIVERRLFK
+868 
-879 HANHAPVSLI
+879 HWQNTI
-889 KQSEL
+889 K
-894 LDRCQR
+894 
-900 AIRKKL
+900 RKG

>member
-1 MSTTKSNVQ
+1 MSDSTALAWGWNAERQ
-10 INPDLSA
+10 AINPNDV
-17 ACARNEK
+17 EDPVIE
-24 MNYAYAWHSPDYDI
+24 Y
-38 ATANGLTSAP
+38 LTP
-48 ASPVAD
+48 K
-54 DSAVTRGIIYIN
+54 
-66 PEGERKELSPDD
+66 GERK
-78 IIELWPPTVMGAIER
+78 A
-93 DRLAYERRIKYLR
+93 LAYSDLVDVVYRAPMRPREGEARKSFDRAKHARYLR
-106 RRLQALPAFIRY
+106 RRVQALPAFIRK
-118 RFSRQLEELTDQDP
+118 RFSLRLESLERQDP
-132 SRAVKW
+132 KQAVRW
-138 LFGTFE
+138 LFSTFE
-144 RHILRRIEAVNAQ
+144 RHVLRRVDAVNAQ
-157 YLPQDSTPAIL
+157 YLPQSNLPAIL
-168 LPLRE
+168 FPLRD
-173 DFHLLPWANKKRL
+173 DFHLLPWAEKKRL

-200 FMREFDFRYEKTAD
+200 FMREFDFQHDKTAD

-231 SLNIAIPGWKQYCDE
+231 ALNIAIPGWGQYCDE
-246 VLTAE
+246 TLSAD
-251 DALRVIARLQ
+251 DALRFFARLQ
-261 KEKWWLVKLRKIH
+261 KEKWWLGKLRKIH
-274 DCWREHLMI
+274 DRWREHLMI
-283 ATSYVSKVASPYC
+283 ATTYVSKVSSPYC
-296 SEPCLREWVAQKKA
+296 SEPCLREWTAQKKA

-342 KIARHELMVR
+342 KIARNELMVR

-361 EMGLVG
+361 EMGLAG

-397 RKTQKYL
+397 RETQKYL

-413 KWGREGIRT
+413 KWRREGIRT

-448 VELATKIFHEYA
+448 VELATDIFHEYA
-460 LQVDGSEPGAAQ
+460 LQEDGSEPGAAE

-511 SGRPVKEMAK
+511 SGKPVKEMAM

-577 YINAQ
+577 YVNAQ

-636 IVPKHKPSQVENL
+636 IVPKRKPSPVENL

-656 APWSSVNNCT
+656 APRSSVNNCT
-666 GRSDW
+666 GRPESD
-671 NEKPQ
+671 EKPP

-681 LANKTSPDDSS
+681 PADKTAPDNSS
-692 MTELP
+692 VTELP

-704 RYSRQQRLEITSRL
+704 RYSRQQRQEITSRL
-718 RKSARENSDQAF
+718 RKSARESSDHAF
-730 TRTARGLRSSIDDE
+730 TRTARGLRTSIDDE
-744 TALAWGP
+744 TALTWGP

-758 MNLTQE
+758 ISLTPE
-764 EAEQRW
+764 EADQRW
-770 REQLRIEALRRADS
+770 REQLRIEAERRANN
-784 YAAAASE
+784 YAAAAAE
-791 FKKKNSEAA
+791 YQKKKAEAA
-800 LLQQNGTAATGQGR
+800 LRQAQQKEAMQKHGTSEEMLASIGAQLRDCRIFVSDEVVRSIADGARVRHGGGMLAAENGRLRDVKVWHAGEKDKPTSEYMAVRDLVTRWKKAA
-814 NSPQQGISGI
+814 
-824 SQEVPDH
+824 
-831 AIAELNRRN
+831 
-840 IILSDGEVRLL
+840 
-851 VGGCIL
+851 
-857 SRGEMEFAIRE
+857 
-868 GELIVERRLFK
+868 K
-879 HANHAPVSLI
+879 
-889 KQSEL
+889 
-894 LDRCQR
+894 
-900 AIRKKL
+900 RKNKR

>member
-1 MSTTKSNVQ
+1 MSDSTALAWSWNAERQ
-10 INPDLSA
+10 AINPNDAEDPLI
-17 ACARNEK
+17 E
-24 MNYAYAWHSPDYDI
+24 Y
-38 ATANGLTSAP
+38 LTP
-48 ASPVAD
+48 K
-54 DSAVTRGIIYIN
+54 
-66 PEGERKELSPDD
+66 GERK
-78 IIELWPPTVMGAIER
+78 A
-93 DRLAYERRIKYLR
+93 LAYSDLVDVVYRAPMRPREGEARKSFDRARQARYLR
-106 RRLQALPAFIRY
+106 RRVQALPAFIRK
-118 RFSRQLEELTDQDP
+118 RFSLRLESLERQDP
-132 SRAVKW
+132 KQAVRW
-138 LFGTFE
+138 LFSTFE
-144 RHILRRIEAVNAQ
+144 RHVLRRVDAVNAQ
-157 YLPQDSTPAIL
+157 YLPQSNLPAIL
-168 LPLRE
+168 FPLRD
-173 DFHLLPWANKKRL
+173 DFHLLPWADKKRL

-200 FMREFDFRYEKTAD
+200 FMREFDFQHEKTSD

-231 SLNIAIPGWKQYCDE
+231 ALNIAIPGWGKYCDE
-246 VLTAE
+246 TLSAD
-251 DALRVIARLQ
+251 DALRFFARLQ
-261 KEKWWLVKLRKIH
+261 KDKWWLGKLRKIH
-274 DCWREHLMI
+274 DRWREHLMI
-283 ATSYVSKVASPYC
+283 ATTYVSKVSSPYC
-296 SEPCLREWVAQKKA
+296 SEPCLREWTAQKKA

-361 EMGLVG
+361 EMGLAG

-397 RKTQKYL
+397 RQTQKYL

-413 KWGREGIRT
+413 KWRREGIRT

-448 VELATKIFHEYA
+448 VELATDIFHEYA
-460 LQVDGSEPGAAQ
+460 LQEDGSEPGAAE

-511 SGRPVKEMAK
+511 SGKPVKEMAM

-577 YINAQ
+577 YVNAQ

-636 IVPKHKPSQVENL
+636 IVPKRKPSPVENL

-656 APWSSVNNCT
+656 APRSSVNNCT
-666 GRSDW
+666 GRSASD
-671 NEKPQ
+671 EKPP

-681 LANKTSPDDSS
+681 PADKTAPDNSS
-692 MTELP
+692 VTELP

-704 RYSRQQRLEITSRL
+704 RYSRQQRQEITSRL
-718 RKSARENSDQAF
+718 RKSARESSDQAF
-730 TRTARGLRSSIDDE
+730 TRTARGLRTSIDDE
-744 TALAWGP
+744 TALTWGP
-751 KVTAAKD
+751 KVTTAKD
-758 MNLTQE
+758 MSLTPE
-764 EAEQRW
+764 EADQRW
-770 REQLRIEALRRADS
+770 REQLRIEAERRANN
-784 YAAAASE
+784 YAAAAAE
-791 FKKKNSEAA
+791 YQKKKAEAA
-800 LLQQNGTAATGQGR
+800 LRQAQQKEATQKHGTSEEMIASIGAQLRDCRIFVSDEVVRSIADGARVRHGGGMLAAENGR
-814 NSPQQGISGI
+814 
-824 SQEVPDH
+824 
-831 AIAELNRRN
+831 LR
-840 IILSDGEVRLL
+840 EVRVWHAGEKDKPTSEYVAVRDL
-851 VGGCIL
+851 VT
-857 SRGEMEFAIRE
+857 RWKKAA
-868 GELIVERRLFK
+868 K
-879 HANHAPVSLI
+879 
-889 KQSEL
+889 
-894 LDRCQR
+894 
-900 AIRKKL
+900 RKNKR

>member
-1 MSTTKSNVQ
+1 MGGDSN
-10 INPDLSA
+10 
-17 ACARNEK
+17 EGK
-24 MNYAYAWHSPDYDI
+24 HYAFAWNSPDYNVSS
-38 ATANGLTSAP
+38 ANRLTSALDFTSENHDDAGSGISYITPDGNRRTLFRDDVVELCP
-48 ASPVAD
+48 ARTGLV
-54 DSAVTRGIIYIN
+54 
-66 PEGERKELSPDD
+66 EKERYKQRAREQ
-78 IIELWPPTVMGAIER
+78 
-93 DRLAYERRIKYLR
+93 YLR
-106 RRLQALPAFIRY
+106 RRLQRLPSFIRR
-118 RFSRQLEELTDQDP
+118 RFSIQLEALDRQNPGD
-132 SRAVKW
+132 AVKW
-138 LFGTFE
+138 LIGTFE

-157 YLPQDSTPAIL
+157 YLPQDSIPAIL

-214 VEFSTIY
+214 VEFSTVY

-231 SLNIAIPGWKQYCDE
+231 SLNIAIPGWNQYCDE

-261 KEKWWLVKLRKIH
+261 KEKWWLGKLRKIH
-274 DCWREHLMI
+274 DRWREHLMI
-283 ATSYVSKVASPYC
+283 AASYVSKVASPYC

-327 RTSLLDKVMGSVSNP
+327 RISLLDKVMGSVSNP

-448 VELATKIFHEYA
+448 VELATDIFHEYA
-460 LQVDGSEPGAAQ
+460 LQEDGNERGAAE
-472 YRFTAKPIDEEFG
+472 YRFTAKLIDEEFG

-511 SGRPVKEMAK
+511 SGKPVKEMAK

-614 TGVYCPFTISESVI
+614 TGVYCPFTISEAVI

-636 IVPKHKPSQVENL
+636 IVPKRKPSPVENL

-666 GRSDW
+666 GRAGSD
-671 NEKPQ
+671 EKPP
-676 SETAV
+676 SKTAV
-681 LANKTSPDDSS
+681 SADKTAPDDSS
-692 MTELP
+692 VTELP

-704 RYSRQQRLEITSRL
+704 RYSRQQRQEITSRL
-718 RKSARENSDQAF
+718 RKSARESSDQAF
-730 TRTARGLRSSIDDE
+730 TRTARGLRTSIDDE

-751 KVTAAKD
+751 KIIAAKD
-758 MNLTQE
+758 MSLTLE

-770 REQLRIEALRRADS
+770 REQLRVEALRRADS

-791 FKKKNSEAA
+791 FQKKKSEAA
-800 LLQQNGTAATGQGR
+800 LLQLNGAAANGQGR
-814 NSPQQGISGI
+814 NSPLQGISGI
-824 SQEVPDH
+824 SQEVPDYV
-831 AIAELNRRN
+831 IAELNRSN
-840 IILSDGEVRLL
+840 IVLSDGEVRLL

-879 HANHAPVSLI
+879 HANHAPASWTR
-889 KQSEL
+889 QSEL
-894 LDRCQR
+894 LDCCQR